1 MAKNNVLDR
10 KIIGLWKELSP
21 SGAYTLGW
29 NDYAGKLFVPSTEN
43 IADALGRIGVLKE
56 RAENE
61 LQLKVLIGME
71 TALQFEEPQP
81 VLDDILGTTFNH
93 LTKEGV
99 NEKHLLSLFDYASR
113 ALDAT
118 EERFRGR
125 EVPTAVRALTLY
137 RLDGVIEILDAIRGA
152 TKSRRLK
159 NACRKLGDKT
169 RKFVALFD
177 LKGFGKGTFEEV
189 EKVFQKYPFKLGRE
203 SYYPLALKKAF
214 DYSETPEELERKAL
228 TWIDEELPKYRAV
241 IKKLA
246 AHYHC
251 DAKTETVERKIAEKD
266 KLRPADLVRLTNS
279 IRRTVQRF
287 VDKNVVRI
295 NKKYDT
301 KVIETPPYL
310 SGVLPTGA
318 ASFFDTFTKKPF
330 QLYFVTTDHRRDPPK
345 TVAQLLDL
353 LVHEEY
359 GHCVNNSNSA
369 LHFGG
374 NASDLELI
382 GTTHQGPVT
391 EGLSFNREREFLE
404 AVKKLEAKSRL
415 TKVESE
421 YVKLMK
427 KFGGL
432 QLVNLEVELLVRKW
446 RLIRFLRVVGD
457 VRINSGKQSLF
468 NFVDWANRHTDV
480 PRSNIYYQLFPAHE
494 GMFPGYATFYA
505 VVGEEIR
512 SIEEKIRD
520 DKKRI
525 AFSTYLTGI
534 GYPPRSIYRR
544 KLEEFVAK
552 LE

>member
-1 MAKNNVLDR
+1 MARSSALDR
-10 KIIGLWKELSP
+10 EIIGLWKELSP

-29 NDYAGKLFVPSTEN
+29 NSCAGKLFVPTRQN
-43 IADALGRIGVLKE
+43 IADALVRIGALKGK
-56 RAENE
+56 AENE
-61 LQLKVLIGME
+61 LQRKVLNGME

-99 NEKHLLSLFDYASR
+99 KQEHLLSLFDYASR

-125 EVPTAVRALTLY
+125 EVPTGVRALTLY

-159 NACRKLGDKT
+159 DACKKLGDKT
-169 RKFVALFD
+169 RRFVALFNLD
-177 LKGFGKGTFEEV
+177 GFGKGTFEEV

-203 SYYPLALKKAF
+203 SYYPVALKEAF
-214 DYSETPEELERKAL
+214 DYSETPEELEGKAL
-228 TWIDEELPKYRAV
+228 SWIDEEMPKYRV
-241 IKKLA
+241 VVKKLA
-246 AHYHC
+246 AHYRC
-251 DAKTETVERKIAEKD
+251 AADTETVEKKVAQKD

-318 ASFFDTFTKKPF
+318 ASFFDTFTKRPF

-404 AVKKLEAKSRL
+404 AVKKLEAKSTL

-427 KFGGL
+427 QFGGL
-432 QLVNLEVELLVRKW
+432 ELVNLEVELLVRKW

-468 NFVDWANRHTDV
+468 DFVDWANRHTDV

-512 SIEEKIRD
+512 SIEEQIRD
-520 DKKRI
+520 DRKRI